1 MELSKGK
8 KALTNKWIFR
18 LKQDQHTFAPKYK
31 SRLVVKD
38 FGQRKG
44 IDFDEIFSLVV
55 KMSSIRM
62 VLALAASLD
71 LEVEQMDVK
80 TVFVHGDLDEDI
92 YMEELEGFV
101 VNGKENHVCKL
112 RKSLYGL
119 KQDLRQW
126 YLKFE
131 SVIENQ
137 GYKKTSSDHCVFF

>member
-1 MELSKGK
+1 
-8 KALTNKWIFR
+8 
-18 LKQDQHTFAPKYK
+18 
-31 SRLVVKD
+31 
-38 FGQRKG
+38 
-44 IDFDEIFSLVV
+44 
-55 KMSSIRM
+55 MSSIRM